1 MKPGFKGASAAS
13 EQFWDS
19 KAGVS
24 FLPPIPAPPQQHF
37 RTDPAQFCSFR
48 LVLGAGTGVI
58 SQSQETQGGN
68 CWRELGLTDWGT
80 AQGQLQPAQS
90 HSCSSGYSS
99 QPFLLFLPS
108 NNPGHSRFPAFSCSL
123 LSPDTKLGAFGLVP
137 SALSSVATPGCVLRT
152 GKHREKGLTGSPS
165 VCLMN
170 SGDVMEFAA
179 P

>member
-1 MKPGFKGASAAS
+1 MGFQS
-13 EQFWDS
+13 W
-19 KAGVS
+19 S
-24 FLPPIPAPPQQHF
+24 FLPPSHP
-37 RTDPAQFCSFR
+37 CSSTTA
-48 LVLGAGTGVI
+48 LQDGSSPVLQLQVGFGCRNRGDFAITGNRGW
-58 SQSQETQGGN
+58 EL
-68 CWRELGLTDWGT
+68 LGLPDWGT

-108 NNPGHSRFPAFSCSL
+108 NNPGHRRFPAFSCSL

-137 SALSSVATPGCVLRT
+137 SALSSVARPGCVLRT
-152 GKHREKGLTGSPS
+152 GKHREKGLRGSPS